1 MVARNKLGYSIL
13 TDEEERTLVGLFS
26 DPMRTELFVR
36 ILSKVEQG
44 LVEAQNKAAQAYL
57 LEDSPTT
64 RAMALQH
71 KGQITMINDLK
82 SVIKQVT
89 K

>member
-1 MVARNKLGYSIL
+1 MPVRNKLGYSIL
-13 TDEEERTLVGLFS
+13 TDDEERTLVGLFS
-26 DPMRTELFVR
+26 DPTSTELFVR

-44 LVEAQNKAAQAYL
+44 LVEAQNKSAQAYL
-57 LEDSPTT
+57 FEDSPSA
-64 RAMALQH
+64 RAMALQY
-71 KGQITMINDLK
+71 KGQITMINELK

>member
-57 LEDSPTT
+57 LEDSPTA